1 MLRGMPGTVT
11 LRLMR
16 LSPLRSVPRVDLLIG
31 LAIVALGTLEAFTVA
46 PAYGEPRP
54 ELWWVG
60 QALVTGVLVWYRRRA
75 PVAVFILMILAQY
88 VWHRQGN
95 PGCPVWQLAALLI
108 VFHTMG
114 AHLPVK
120 HGGAWALAG
129 ILIFDSGA
137 VDHRFL
143 PLEEVIYLTV
153 MFGSAYATGLALRGY
168 LLRAH
173 RMAER
178 AARLEMERERRAA
191 EAVAA
196 ERNRIARELHDVVA
210 HSVSMMVMQAGALR
224 RRMSASGEGGSG
236 PDAAILSGIE
246 QAGREAVEELR
257 VMLGALRMPQD
268 EALPQPGLD
277 MVPNLISTV
286 GSSGPRVTLDVEGDA
301 VRLAP
306 GLDLSAYRIVQE
318 ALTNAV
324 KYAGDADVRIRI
336 AYRPDRLELEVT
348 DNGGGADPELSTGNG
363 LIGMRERA
371 ELFGGSL
378 DAGPLPEGGFRVR
391 ATLPISQGVPMSEAT
406 N

>member
-1 MLRGMPGTVT
+1 
-11 LRLMR
+11 MR
-16 LSPLRSVPRVDLLIG
+16 SSPLRSVPRVDLLIG
-31 LAIVALGTLEAFTVA
+31 LSIMALGTLEAFTDA
-46 PAYGEPRP
+46 KDYGAAQNP

-88 VWHRQGN
+88 AWHRQGN
-95 PGCPVWQLAALLI
+95 ESCPVWQLAALLI
-108 VFHTMG
+108 VFHTIG
-114 AHLPVK
+114 AHLPFK
-120 HGGAWALAG
+120 PGGTWALVG
-129 ILIFDSGA
+129 ILVFDSGA

-143 PLEEVIYLTV
+143 PFQEVVYLTV

-173 RMAER
+173 RMSER
-178 AARLEMERERRAA
+178 AARLEVERERRAA

-210 HSVSMMVMQAGALR
+210 HSVSMMVMQAGVLR
-224 RRMSASGEGGSG
+224 RRMGAVQADG
-236 PDAAILSGIE
+236 PSLEAEMLSGIE

-257 VMLGALRMPQD
+257 IMLGALRMPQD

-277 MVPNLISTV
+277 MVPNLLSTV
-286 GSSGPRVTLDVEGDA
+286 GSSGLRVTLETEGEPL
-301 VRLAP
+301 RLAP

-324 KYAGDADVRIRI
+324 KYAGDADARIRI
-336 AYRPDRLELEVT
+336 AYHPDRLELEIT
-348 DNGGGADPELSTGNG
+348 DNGGGAGPALSTGNG

-378 DAGPLPEGGFRVR
+378 DAGPLPRGGYRVR

>member
-1 MLRGMPGTVT
+1 MHV
-11 LRLMR
+11 
-16 LSPLRSVPRVDLLIG
+16 SPLRSVPRVDLLIG
-31 LAIVALGTLEAFTVA
+31 LAIMGLGALEAFTVA
-46 PAYGEPRP
+46 TRYGAAQNPQ
-54 ELWWVG
+54 LWWVG

-75 PVAVFILMILAQY
+75 PVVVFILMILAQY
-88 VWHRQGN
+88 AWHRQGHEQ
-95 PGCPVWQLAALLI
+95 CPVWQLAALLI
-108 VFHTMG
+108 VFHTIG
-114 AHLPVK
+114 AHLPVRN
-120 HGGAWALAG
+120 GGTWALAG
-129 ILIFDSGA
+129 ILVFDSGA

-143 PLEEVIYLTV
+143 PFEEVIFLTV

-173 RMAER
+173 RMSER

-224 RRMSASGEGGSG
+224 RRMGASQDGGDS

-246 QAGREAVEELR
+246 QAGRDAVDELR
-257 VMLGALRMPQD
+257 IMLGALRMPQD

-286 GSSGPRVTLDVEGDA
+286 RSSGLRVTLETEGEP
-301 VRLAP
+301 VHLAP

-324 KYAGDADVRIRI
+324 KYAGEADVRIRLV
-336 AYRPDRLELEVT
+336 YRPDRLELEVS
-348 DNGGGADPELSTGNG
+348 DNGGGAAYALSTGNG

-391 ATLPISQGVPMSEAT
+391 ATLPISQGAPMSEAT
-406 N
+406 S

>member
-1 MLRGMPGTVT
+1 
-11 LRLMR
+11 MR

-31 LAIVALGTLEAFTVA
+31 FAIIALGTLEAFTVG

-88 VWHRQGN
+88 VWHRQGH

-108 VFHTMG
+108 VFHTIG

-120 HGGAWALAG
+120 HGGSWALAG

-143 PLEEVIYLTV
+143 PFDEVIYLTV

-173 RMAER
+173 RMSER
-178 AARLEMERERRAA
+178 AARLEVERERRAA

-210 HSVSMMVMQAGALR
+210 HSVSMMVMQAGVLR
-224 RRMSASGEGGSG
+224 RRMGAAQEDG
-236 PDAAILSGIE
+236 PSSEAEMLSGIE

-257 VMLGALRMPQD
+257 IMLGALRMPQD

-286 GSSGPRVTLDVEGDA
+286 GSSGLRVTLETEGEP

-324 KYAGDADVRIRI
+324 KYAGDADARIRI
-336 AYRPDRLELEVT
+336 AYLPDRLELEIT
-348 DNGGGADPELSTGNG
+348 DNGGGAGPALSTGNG

-378 DAGPLPEGGFRVR
+378 DAGPLPQGGYRVR